1 MHWSGVSICT
11 KDGRLKAG
19 PLRGDVAQKIS
30 SLVLICDVKTWFLKK
45 GSRDK
50 TVSDTGLFL
59 CTDRVFDF
67 VPEPGWFRVDPLS
80 WNRYC
85 SKKSKKR
92 YLRDKSF
99 PILFLALKLENK
111 KKEKNLDDFCIF
123 LFDTEIKEEWGNLIY
138 IYILDFSRLCRL
150 HEVSKASGLL
160 SLRSCT
166 LSSEAE
172 AHNIEASF

>member
-1 MHWSGVSICT
+1 MHWSGVWLCT
-11 KDGRLKAG
+11 KDGGLKAG
-19 PLRGDVAQKIS
+19 PLKGDVAQKIS

-80 WNRYC
+80 WHRYC

-160 SLRSCT
+160 SLRSCA

>member
-19 PLRGDVAQKIS
+19 PLRGDFAQKIS
-30 SLVLICDVKTWFLKK
+30 SLVLICDVKTWFLKM

-67 VPEPGWFRVDPLS
+67 VPEPEWFRVDPLS
-80 WNRYC
+80 WNRYR
-85 SKKSKKR
+85 SKKTKKR

-123 LFDTEIKEEWGNLIY
+123 LFDTEIKEEWEI
-138 IYILDFSRLCRL
+138 
-150 HEVSKASGLL
+150 
-160 SLRSCT
+160 
-166 LSSEAE
+166 
-172 AHNIEASF
+172 

>member
-1 MHWSGVSICT
+1 MHWSGVRICT

-80 WNRYC
+80 WNRYR

-123 LFDTEIKEEWGNLIY
+123 LFDTEIKEY

-166 LSSEAE
+166 YWGRST
-172 AHNIEASF
+172 

>member
-11 KDGRLKAG
+11 KDGRLKVG
-19 PLRGDVAQKIS
+19 PLRGDFAIKIS
-30 SLVLICDVKTWFLKK
+30 SLVLICDVKTWFLKM

-50 TVSDTGLFL
+50 TVSDTRLFL

-80 WNRYC
+80 WNRYR

-160 SLRSCT
+160 SLRSCA

>member
-67 VPEPGWFRVDPLS
+67 VPEPGWFRVDPVS
-80 WNRYC
+80 WNRYR

-123 LFDTEIKEEWGNLIY
+123 LFDTEIKEY

-166 LSSEAE
+166 LSGEAE